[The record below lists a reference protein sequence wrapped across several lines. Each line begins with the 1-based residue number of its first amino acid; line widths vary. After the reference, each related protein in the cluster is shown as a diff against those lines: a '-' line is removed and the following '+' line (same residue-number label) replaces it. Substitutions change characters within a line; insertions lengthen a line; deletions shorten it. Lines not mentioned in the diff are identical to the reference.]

1 MIMPI
6 YYFEMS
12 LPFDQDL
19 LERPVHTKDDEYV
32 GVVEDIDNE
41 KGKLVVRGRND
52 MRTYSVPMS
61 FVIKTQDGK
70 VLLDMARDDFIE
82 YEV

>member
-1 MIMPI
+1 LLHLLLAIALIPQC
-6 YYFEMS
+6 
-12 LPFDQDL
+12 QDL
-19 LERPVHTKDDEYV
+19 LERPVHTKDDDYV

-41 KGKLVVRGRND
+41 NGKLVVRGRND

-61 FVIKTQDGK
+61 FVINTDNGK

>member
-1 MIMPI
+1 
-6 YYFEMS
+6 MS
-12 LPFDQDL
+12 LPVDQDL
-19 LERPVHTKDDEYV
+19 LERPVQTKDDDYV

-41 KGKLVVRGRND
+41 NRKLLVRGRND
-52 MRTYSVPMS
+52 MRTYSVPIS
-61 FVIKTQDGK
+61 LVVNADNGK

>member
-19 LERPVHTKDDEYV
+19 VEKPVHTKDDEYV

-41 KGKLVVRGRND
+41 KAKLVVRGRND
-52 MRTYSVPMS
+52 MRTYSVPIS
-61 FVIKTQDGK
+61 FVIKTDDGK

>member
-1 MIMPI
+1 VSFPG
-6 YYFEMS
+6 
-12 LPFDQDL
+12 DQDL
-19 LERPVHTKDDEYV
+19 IERPVYTKDEDYV

-41 KGKLVVRGRND
+41 NGKVVVRGRYE
-52 MRTYSVPMS
+52 MRTYSVPKS
-61 FVIKTQDGK
+61 FVINTDNGK

>member
-1 MIMPI
+1 
-6 YYFEMS
+6 
-12 LPFDQDL
+12 
-19 LERPVHTKDDEYV
+19 
-32 GVVEDIDNE
+32 VVEDIDNE

-61 FVIKTQDGK
+61 FVIKTEDGK